1 MHRQLMAALAA
12 ALLLVAVPAVANA
25 APATRFTDHAVVV
38 DCGFLQS
45 DDGVV
50 VAFAVDS
57 TQDGA
62 FGDLA
67 FWQAPATPD
76 TDDPTL
82 VSEAAD
88 VAATDASLSADYTLV
103 DLNTG
108 DPAGTAELRV
118 TLEPS
123 GPAEP
128 IDDRFKEGNRWQK
141 VTGTIQPM
149 AVSGTARGSRRGAL
163 RRVGMLRRR
172 CRTSSSSPPTRRR
185 SWIAST
191 TSPCP
196 ARGRSPAGSSTCSRA
211 GTPSARPRSCS

>member
-1 MHRQLMAALAA
+1 MRRQLMAALAA

-50 VAFAVDS
+50 AAFAVDS

-103 DLNTG
+103 DAEHRGPRRDGRAARHARAERAGGTDRRSIQGRQPLAEGHRHQPADGRLG
-108 DPAGTAELRV
+108 D
-118 TLEPS
+118 
-123 GPAEP
+123 
-128 IDDRFKEGNRWQK
+128 
-141 VTGTIQPM
+141 
-149 AVSGTARGSRRGAL
+149 ARGSRRGAL
-163 RRVGMLRRR
+163 
-172 CRTSSSSPPTRRR
+172 
-185 SWIAST
+185 
-191 TSPCP
+191 
-196 ARGRSPAGSSTCSRA
+196 
-211 GTPSARPRSCS
+211 